1 MTGEKIM
8 RISHRFMN
16 RIVVAVAGLVAAA
29 GVAQAQLVNAD
40 VGINPTYL
48 QTDSGVTSTGG
59 FFSARAFVTTS
70 GDYAGGTLTYGALGS
85 PAALSYNTGDVAWE
99 FSDSNGDFPTLQSL
113 YPTGDYTFDLTGGS
127 QGPTSFTI
135 DYVGDNYAV
144 NPPEFTAASYNAL
157 QGMNAAAGVTLD
169 FNSFIVGG
177 DPSDSDIILS
187 VLDSSNTPVFTSPSL
202 LPNATSVTIPGGI
215 LVAGQS
221 YTFDLLFS
229 EQVFG
234 ENDNPAFGTTQFYDT
249 HTDGAFFTA
258 GPSPVPE
265 PSTWAM
271 MLVGFLGLG
280 YAGYRGSRK
289 KSAAAVAG

>member
-1 MTGEKIM
+1 M
-8 RISHRFMN
+8 RISY
-16 RIVVAVAGLVAAA
+16 RITNWIGVAVAGLVAAA

-40 VGINPTYL
+40 VGINPTYE
-48 QTDSGVTSTGG
+48 QTGPTTVTSTGG
-59 FFSARAFVTTS
+59 FFSARAHVTSS
-70 GDYAGGTLTYGALGS
+70 GDYTAGTLTYGGAGS
-85 PAALSYNTGDVAWE
+85 PAALSYITDDVAWE
-99 FSDSNGDFPTLQSL
+99 LSDSNLDFPTLQSL

-135 DYVGDNYAV
+135 NYVGDTYAA
-144 NPPEFTAASYNAL
+144 NAPELTAASYNAL

-177 DPSDSDIILS
+177 DPNHSDIILS
-187 VLDSSNTPVFTSPSL
+187 VLDSSGAPVFTSPSL
-202 LPNATSVTIPGGI
+202 LPNATSATIPGGI
-215 LVAGQS
+215 LLAGQS

-234 ENDNPAFGTTQFYDT
+234 ENDSPAFGTTQFYDT
-249 HTDGAFFTA
+249 HTAGAFFTA
-258 GPSPVPE
+258 GASPVPE

-271 MLVGFLGLG
+271 MLIGFVGLG

-289 KSAAAVAG
+289 KRILAA